1 MEGLG
6 QELSKRLREE
16 EEGKLNMNS
25 SSIVLSLGIWPAA
38 ARESVQLSYPIIMCH
53 NNRALQPQPGTNI
66 KCK

>member
-25 SSIVLSLGIWPAA
+25 SSIVLSLGIWPIGAG
-38 ARESVQLSYPIIMCH
+38 SH
-53 NNRALQPQPGTNI
+53 
-66 KCK
+66 